1 MYKVMLIDDE
11 ASARELMKESLDW
24 ESLDMCVAGEA
35 ESGIEAINTIDDIRP
50 DIAFVDIS
58 MPFMDGIQFSVIA
71 ADRYPDMIIIIMT
84 AFDKFEYARKCVS
97 LPIFDYMLKP
107 MVRSEVTGTLK
118 RAKEKLDE
126 RGPAQNGDTEPSD
139 EPLSATEAVMKFI
152 QDNYTDSTLN
162 LTSVAQ
168 AFGFSSSYL
177 SRKFKSETGKGF
189 AQYLT
194 QVRMENA
201 MKLASPDVKMF
212 NVSAKVGIPDPNY
225 FGRCFKKYTGKS
237 YSEYAQNPGN
247 G

>member
-1 MYKVMLIDDE
+1 MNTWNVGKPAYLDHTGINHTFADNSAFLTRFFMSQLLI
-11 ASARELMKESLDW
+11 RDW

-107 MVRSEVTGTLK
+107 MVRSEVTETLK

-126 RGPAQNGDTEPSD
+126 RGPAQSGDAPAAL
-139 EPLSATEAVMKFI
+139 PRA
-152 QDNYTDSTLN
+152 YC
-162 LTSVAQ
+162 
-168 AFGFSSSYL
+168 FGQQEL
-177 SRKFKSETGKGF
+177 PQPG
-189 AQYLT
+189 
-194 QVRMENA
+194 
-201 MKLASPDVKMF
+201 
-212 NVSAKVGIPDPNY
+212 
-225 FGRCFKKYTGKS
+225 GR
-237 YSEYAQNPGN
+237 
-247 G
+247 